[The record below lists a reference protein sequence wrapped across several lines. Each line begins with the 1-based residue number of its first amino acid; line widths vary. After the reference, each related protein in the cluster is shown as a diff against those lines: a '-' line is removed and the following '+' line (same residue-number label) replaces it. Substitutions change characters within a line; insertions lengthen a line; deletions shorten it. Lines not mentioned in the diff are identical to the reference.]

1 MIRILAV
8 LFALFA
14 SDTLAHAQILSYPNP
29 YLDYVYPAGGKQGQT
44 VEVEFG
50 AVGGLD
56 GAKDILIDGPPGI
69 TVRDVKAVS
78 GSLVKATFAIAA
90 DAVPGRRYV
99 RVLGGANGLT
109 NFRYFLVGNMNEVLE
124 KEPNNTTSTAQEISV
139 PAVVNGRIEKDL
151 DVDCYRFQAKAGQ
164 RFVIAI
170 LAHGMD
176 SVYRASF
183 IQGFVDTSLELLD
196 DQGKV
201 LAAADDTLGLDP
213 AIQHTF
219 KSDGKYVVRVQS
231 LSYKG
236 SLSSVYR
243 LTIGDVPYPTS
254 AFPAGA
260 ERGKSFVASVIG
272 MNLDKPIEHKLTMPR
287 DGAFPLHFLP
297 HQSGPTSG
305 FDLPTVRGELP
316 EIIETEPNND
326 AKSAMRVS
334 LPVVINGRID
344 AKGDEDWYR
353 MTLKKGQPVTF
364 EVTAQRHLRSPIDSM
379 LEIYD
384 AGGKKLAEN
393 DDGLQFAHQCA
404 GDFASAD
411 SWLPFTAPADGEYL
425 VRLRDQSGVFGPH
438 AVYRL
443 AIQDSAPPF
452 VLYQWPDAVPIWGPG
467 TTATFVV
474 ELCHW
479 GLQSDVELRVEGLP
493 KEWTGSSVTISRST
507 FGIYVVPNANRQL
520 LTITAPAD
528 AVPGTH
534 VPFRVVGKVQHEG
547 KVIEREAL
555 YLTLYGNAHND
566 RMFLRASHGARAVVA
581 GHMDAWPI
589 VDVKEL
595 TVTHGET
602 VQIPVRFVRKPDA
615 KRANIGV
622 VINGPTVAAGCG
634 LGPPVTLPA
643 DQDSLM
649 MPLTISPEMPIG
661 TRGIVIARSW
671 SSDIRGGRPGPCTP
685 IITLHVKAK
694 EKK

>member
-1 MIRILAV
+1 MLLALLV
-8 LFALFA
+8 CGTAR
-14 SDTLAHAQILSYPNP
+14 AQILSYPNP

-56 GAKDILIDGPPGI
+56 GAKEILIDGPPGVS
-69 TVRDVKAVS
+69 VRDVKAVS
-78 GSLVKATFAIAA
+78 GSLVKATFVIAP
-90 DAVPGRRYV
+90 DAAPGRRNV
-99 RVLGGANGLT
+99 RVLGGVNGLT
-109 NFRYFLVGNMNEVLE
+109 NFRYFFVGNMREVLE
-124 KEPNNTTSTAQEISV
+124 KEPNNTPATAQEVNV

-164 RFVIAI
+164 RYVIAV

-176 SVYRASF
+176 SVHRAAF
-183 IQGFVDTSLELLD
+183 IQGFVDTNLELLD
-196 DQGKV
+196 EQGKV
-201 LAAADDTLGLDP
+201 LAAADDAIGLDP
-213 AIQHTF
+213 AFQYTF
-219 KSDGKYVVRVQS
+219 KADGKYIVRVQS

-243 LTIGDVPYPTS
+243 LTIGDVPYPMS

-260 ERGKSFVASVIG
+260 ERGKSFTTSVRG
-272 MNLDKPIEHKLTMPR
+272 LNLDQPIEHKLMMPR
-287 DGAFPLHFLP
+287 DGTFPLYFMS

-305 FDLPTVRGELP
+305 FDLPLVRGELS
-316 EIIETEPNND
+316 EKVESEPNND
-326 AKSAMRVS
+326 AKSAMQVS
-334 LPVVINGRID
+334 IPATINGRID

-353 MTLKKGQPVTF
+353 VSLKKGKPVTF

-379 LEIYD
+379 IEIYD
-384 AGGKKLAEN
+384 TAGKKLAEN
-393 DDGLQFAHQCA
+393 DDGTPFAHQCA

-411 SWLPFTAPADGEYL
+411 SWLAFTPSADGEYL
-425 VRLRDQSGVFGPH
+425 VRLRDQSGNFGPH

-467 TTATFVV
+467 TTASFIV
-474 ELCHW
+474 ELYHW
-479 GLQSDVELRVEGLP
+479 GLQSDIELRVEGLP
-493 KEWTGSSVTISRST
+493 KGWTGSSVTISRST
-507 FGIYVVPNANRQL
+507 FGIYVVPNGNRQL
-520 LTITAPAD
+520 LTITAPPD
-528 AVPGTH
+528 AAPGTH
-534 VPFRVVGKVQHEG
+534 VPFRVIGKVHHEG

-566 RMFLRASHGARAVVA
+566 RMFLRASPGARAVVA

-589 VDVKEL
+589 ADVKEL
-595 TVTHGET
+595 TVTQGET
-602 VQIPVRFVRKPDA
+602 VQIPVRFERNPGG

-622 VINGPTVAAGCG
+622 VVNGPTVAAGCG

-649 MPLTISPEMPIG
+649 VPLTISREMPVG

-685 IITLHVKAK
+685 IILLHVKAPAPK
-694 EKK
+694 